1 VTDGPAAA
9 RSPLPSTTVDG
20 HVHSTF
26 SDDAVSTVHENLA
39 AALTVGLTEVTFVD
53 HVRSSTGWVP
63 EMVAAVRA
71 LDVPDGLVV
80 RCGVETKLLDV
91 AGRLDLPTDAVVGRG
106 ALDVV
111 LVGDHQFPG
120 TDGPW
125 SPTQTRERIADGL
138 SPADA
143 VSLLVEAS
151 IAAMT
156 AQPGIQLAHW
166 FSILPKVGLDESDL
180 SDEHLRAWAA
190 AARET
195 GSTIEVNEKWACPG
209 PRAVRAAL
217 DAGARLVVATDSH
230 DARDVGRYV
239 RVPSILEAAVS
250 GETLPAETLPAE
262 TWSAETLPAETW
274 SAETLPAETLPA
286 EPLSATEPSAVPS
299 HQTPGTAGPRA

>member
-1 VTDGPAAA
+1 MTDGPAAA

-156 AQPGIQLAHW
+156 SQPGIQLAHW

-250 GETLPAETLPAE
+250 GETLPAET
-262 TWSAETLPAETW
+262 WSAETLPAETW
-274 SAETLPAETLPA
+274 SGETLSAETLPA
-286 EPLSATEPSAVPS
+286 EPLPATEPSAVPS

>member
-1 VTDGPAAA
+1 MTGEHPVTLVA
-9 RSPLPSTTVDG
+9 PSTSVDG

-26 SDDAVSTVHENLA
+26 SDDAVSSVEENLSA
-39 AALTVGLTEVTFVD
+39 AVAAGLTAVTFVD

-71 LDVPDGLVV
+71 LSVPDGLAV

-91 AGRLDLPTDAVVGRG
+91 SGRLDLPRDAVVGAG

-125 SPTQTRERIADGL
+125 SPSETRARLADGL
-138 SPADA
+138 SAADA
-143 VSLLVEAS
+143 VDQLVTAS
-151 IAAMT
+151 VAAMV

-166 FSILPKVGLDESDL
+166 FSILPKVGLSEADL
-180 SDEHLRAWAA
+180 TDEHLHAWAS

-195 GSTIEVNEKWACPG
+195 GSMLEVNEKWACPG

-217 DAGARLVVATDSH
+217 LAGAGVVVATDSH

-239 RVPSILEAAVS
+239 RVPAILDAATAP
-250 GETLPAETLPAE
+250 GAPAVL
-262 TWSAETLPAETW
+262 
-274 SAETLPAETLPA
+274 
-286 EPLSATEPSAVPS
+286 
-299 HQTPGTAGPRA
+299 GGAGARA

>member
-1 VTDGPAAA
+1 MIDGLAEAPS
-9 RSPLPSTTVDG
+9 RLPSTSVDG

-26 SDDAVSTVHENLA
+26 SDDAVSTVDENLTA
-39 AALTVGLTEVTFVD
+39 AVAAGLTSVTFVD
-53 HVRSSTGWVP
+53 HVRSSTAWVP
-63 EMVAAVRA
+63 EMIAAVRG
-71 LDVPDGLVV
+71 LDVPAGLEV

-91 AGRLDLPTDAVVGRG
+91 SGRLDLPADAVVGRG

-125 SPTQTRERIADGL
+125 SPTQARQRIADGL

-143 VSLLVEAS
+143 VDLLVEAS
-151 IAAMT
+151 VAAMT
-156 AQPGIQLAHW
+156 RQPGIQLAHW

-180 SDEHLRAWAA
+180 TDEHLRAWAV

-217 DAGARLVVATDSH
+217 DAGAQLVVATDSH
-230 DARDVGRYV
+230 EAVDVGRYV
-239 RVPSILEAAVS
+239 RVPGILEAAA
-250 GETLPAETLPAE
+250 TL
-262 TWSAETLPAETW
+262 
-274 SAETLPAETLPA
+274 
-286 EPLSATEPSAVPS
+286 
-299 HQTPGTAGPRA
+299 GTAGSRD

>member
-1 VTDGPAAA
+1 MTARSAAA
-9 RSPLPSTTVDG
+9 PAGLPSTSVDG

-26 SDDAVSTVHENLA
+26 SDDAVSTLDENLA
-39 AALTVGLTEVTFVD
+39 AAVAVGLTEVTFVD
-53 HVRSSTGWVP
+53 HVRASTAWVP

-71 LDVPDGLVV
+71 LDVPAGLEV

-91 AGRLDLPTDAVVGRG
+91 SGRLDLPADAVVGRG

-125 SPTQTRERIADGL
+125 SPTQTRTRIAEGL

-143 VSLLVEAS
+143 VDLLVEAS

-180 SDEHLRAWAA
+180 SDEHLRAWAG

-230 DARDVGRYV
+230 DARDVGRYL
-239 RVPSILEAAVS
+239 RVPAI
-250 GETLPAETLPAE
+250 
-262 TWSAETLPAETW
+262 
-274 SAETLPAETLPA
+274 
-286 EPLSATEPSAVPS
+286 LSAAASATTPPAAAGATASASPAPSD
-299 HQTPGTAGPRA
+299 QTSGTGGPRA

>member
-1 VTDGPAAA
+1 MTDGPAAA

-53 HVRSSTGWVP
+53 HVRSSTGWVT

-91 AGRLDLPTDAVVGRG
+91 TGRLDLPADAVVGRG

-156 AQPGIQLAHW
+156 SQPGIQLAHW

-217 DAGARLVVATDSH
+217 DVGARLVVATDSH

-250 GETLPAETLPAE
+250 GGTLPAE
-262 TWSAETLPAETW
+262 TWSAETLP
-274 SAETLPAETLPA
+274 PGTLPA
-286 EPLSATEPSAVPS
+286 EPLPATEPSAVPS
-299 HQTPGTAGPRA
+299 DQTPGTAGPRA